1 MGQPLARG
9 HHGVAVALMGAC
21 LQYKELQQGALRCLF
36 QAFRCWE
43 PPQRRRC
50 CVGALLAL
58 QPLEGE
64 EPQPALGAVA
74 PSGSRLLQLLLHFR
88 DPSAVLGGLRALS
101 DTHLHSLALS
111 PPGSHVWDS
120 IMSSPSVPPR
130 ARRRLVR
137 RLKGHFLSLA
147 CHRNGSRVLDA
158 ILASCSNPTRAAVA
172 SELAPQ
178 RRALLRDP
186 HGRHVEH
193 RLHLELFLRSRSQWE
208 QLWAAPRGMLGKL
221 LED

>member
-1 MGQPLARG
+1 KIWVFPQITTPTDPADPHYPPSTPPLTSLPPISSQPT
-9 HHGVAVALMGAC
+9 
-21 LQYKELQQGALRCLF
+21 
-36 QAFRCWE
+36 
-43 PPQRRRC
+43 
-50 CVGALLAL
+50 
-58 QPLEGE
+58 
-64 EPQPALGAVA
+64 LGAVT
-74 PSGSRLLQLLLHFR
+74 PSGSHLLQLLLHFR

-158 ILASCSNPTRAAVA
+158 ILASCSSPTRASIV
-172 SELAPQ
+172 SELGERPQ
-178 RRALLRDP
+178 KGPASLRDP
-186 HGRHVEH
+186 
-193 RLHLELFLRSRSQWE
+193 FLPMER
-208 QLWAAPRGMLGKL
+208 P
-221 LED
+221 